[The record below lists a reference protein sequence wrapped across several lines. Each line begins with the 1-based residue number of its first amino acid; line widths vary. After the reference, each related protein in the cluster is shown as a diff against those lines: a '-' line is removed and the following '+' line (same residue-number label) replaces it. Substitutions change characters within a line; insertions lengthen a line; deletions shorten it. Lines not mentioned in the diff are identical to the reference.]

1 MTRKL
6 IATIAAAAIAL
17 SGLTATPAAALDDR
31 EVVKLLLGA
40 AAVGVL
46 VNELNKKNKKEIAA
60 ENAYRNNTSYRYDDN
75 RYDDNRYDNNR
86 YDNNSRSSR
95 ANRNRVIP
103 QACVFDIRT
112 RNGYR
117 DVVSG
122 HCVERS
128 NFRGNLPKDCKFQV
142 RRNGRSQTVYGANC
156 LRDRGI
162 RIASARR

>member
-31 EVVKLLLGA
+31 EVIKLLLGA

-60 ENAYRNNTSYRYDDN
+60 ENAYRNNNVYRYDDD
-75 RYDDNRYDNNR
+75 RYDRYRNDDNH
-86 YDNNSRSSR
+86 RSSR
-95 ANRNRVIP
+95 ANHNRVIP
-103 QACVFDIRT
+103 SNCLFDIRT
-112 RNGYR
+112 RNGNR
-117 DVVSG
+117 AVVG
-122 HCVERS
+122 ERCVENS
-128 NFRGNLPKDCKFQV
+128 NFRGNLPKACKFEM
-142 RRNGRSQTVYGANC
+142 RRDGRKQTVYGANC

>member
-17 SGLTATPAAALDDR
+17 SGFTATPAAAMDDR
-31 EVVKLLLGA
+31 EVIKLLLGA

-60 ENAYRNNTSYRYDDN
+60 ESAYRNNNVY
-75 RYDDNRYDNNR
+75 RYDDNRYDNNTR
-86 YDNNSRSSR
+86 NARV
-95 ANRNRVIP
+95 NRNRVIP
-103 QACVFDIRT
+103 SSCVFDIRT
-112 RNGYR
+112 RNGNR

-122 HCVERS
+122 NCVERS
-128 NFRGNLPKDCKFQV
+128 DFRGNLPKDCKFEI
-142 RRNGRSQTVYGANC
+142 RRDGRKQTVYGASC